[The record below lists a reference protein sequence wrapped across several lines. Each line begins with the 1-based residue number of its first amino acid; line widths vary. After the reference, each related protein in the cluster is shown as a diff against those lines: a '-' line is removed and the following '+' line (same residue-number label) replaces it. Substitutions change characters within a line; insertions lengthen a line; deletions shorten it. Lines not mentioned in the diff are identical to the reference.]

1 MHLRSIADSV
11 KAGIRME
18 GGTPFEFN
26 TIALCDGMCQGH
38 VGMRYVLPSRET
50 IADSIELVI
59 EGHRLDALVLIPGC
73 DKIVPGHLMA
83 AARLNIPSIVVTAG
97 PMMPGKRA
105 GRNITLT
112 DMRELIGKV
121 ETGKISDEALS
132 EIEEVA
138 CPGAGTCSML
148 GTANT
153 MAAVTEALGM
163 SLPGCATAHAV
174 ESKKQRIAKESGR
187 QVMNLLRNDL
197 KPSDIMTWKAFQNAI
212 RVDVALGGS
221 LNTVLHIPAIAREL
235 GIEIDLDIFDR
246 LSRETPQI
254 VAVKPAGPY
263 NIKDLDEAGG
273 IPAVMKELSELLD
286 VDTSIVSGETLEES
300 LKNVRVVNNDVIRPL
315 ASPVRAEG
323 GIAVLRGNLAPKGA
337 VVRQGAVDP
346 KMMYHVGPARVFDSM
361 EESIQGLVAGDIR
374 SGDVVVIRYEG
385 PKGGPGMR
393 EMHMMTSILMG
404 MGLGESVALITDGRF
419 SGSTR
424 GPFIGHVSPEAF
436 EGGPIAIVRDGDLIE
451 IDVRSRRLRLRLEE
465 GEIQRRSHEWKPPPL
480 RVNKGVLA
488 KLALK
493 SH

>member
-11 KAGIRME
+11 KAGIRMD

-38 VGMRYVLPSRET
+38 VGMRYPLPSRET
-50 IADSIELVI
+50 IADSIELVV
-59 EGHRLDALVLIPGC
+59 EAHRLDALVLIPGC

-97 PMMPGKRA
+97 PMMPGRHH
-105 GRNITLT
+105 GRSLTLT
-112 DMRELIGKV
+112 DMRELIGEV
-121 ETGKISDEALS
+121 ETGRISDKTLS

-138 CPGAGTCSML
+138 CPGAGTCSMF

-187 QVMNLLRNDL
+187 QVMALLRNDL
-197 KPSDIMTWKAFQNAI
+197 KPSEIMTGKAFQNAV

-235 GIEIDLDIFDR
+235 GIEIDVDMFDR
-246 LSRETPQI
+246 LSRETPQ
-254 VAVKPAGPY
+254 VAAVKPAGPY

-273 IPAVMKELSELLD
+273 IPAVMKELSELLHLEAR
-286 VDTSIVSGETLEES
+286 SVSGETLEES
-300 LKNVRVVNNDVIRPL
+300 LRNVRVVNKDVIRPL

-337 VVRQGAVDP
+337 VVRQAAVDP
-346 KMMYHVGPARVFDSM
+346 KMMYHLGPARVFDSM
-361 EESIQGLVAGDIR
+361 EECIQRLVAGDIQP
-374 SGDVVVIRYEG
+374 GDVVVIRYEG

-393 EMHMMTSILMG
+393 EMHMVTSILMG
-404 MGLGESVALITDGRF
+404 MRLGESVALVTDGRF

-424 GPFIGHVSPEAF
+424 GPCIGHISPEAF
-436 EGGPIAIVRDGDLIE
+436 EGGPIAIVRDGDPIE
-451 IDVRSRRLRLRLEE
+451 IDIRSRRLSLRVEE
-465 GEIQRRSHEWKPPPL
+465 GDIRRRFDEWKPPPP
-480 RVNKGVLA
+480 RVTKGVLA
-488 KLALK
+488 KFV
-493 SH
+493 S